1 MSTPATF
8 EPATLPPP
16 TSTPN
21 DQDQS
26 GGLGID
32 PMAHT
37 KHKQEQK
44 NWEARQEE
52 IAEAKAKARAN
63 YIKHEKPNPT
73 DPQNATSIFDS
84 ALDPNRRSQ
93 AHLANPHY

>member
-8 EPATLPPP
+8 DPNTP
-16 TSTPN
+16 TPTPN

-26 GGLGID
+26 LGGAYE
-32 PMAHT
+32 PNWERNHNANEQ
-37 KHKQEQK
+37 KYRAKQED
-44 NWEARQEE
+44 
-52 IAEAKAKARAN
+52 IAAAKAQARAN
-63 YIKHEKPNPT
+63 FLKNEKPNPT